1 MKRLCILAGFL
12 GASALAAQRGHHL
25 GSVVLDFNTGIEAFN
40 STNYYKL
47 AGPDGLRDTSINA
60 DAGSANG
67 SVGLEIGIGR
77 FVGIGVR
84 GKTSYF
90 FRSLDAV
97 MNSRPDVHSNDLLLM
112 LNLHPLPFKRFDLV
126 LGSELGVS
134 KLIFDVND
142 LYQTMITGKG
152 GYFAIHVSP
161 RFYLK
166 RFGFNLKAS
175 LPVFSY
181 NDLRHSSDSSD
192 YLLSRWKASGIGVSM
207 GVQYRFF

>member
-1 MKRLCILAGFL
+1 MKRLFILAGFL

-25 GSVVLDFNTGIEAFN
+25 GSVVVDFNTGIEAFN
-40 STNYYKL
+40 STNYYRL
-47 AGPDGLRDTSINA
+47 GGADGSRDTSVNA
-60 DAGSANG
+60 DAGNANG
-67 SVGLEIGIGR
+67 SIGIEIGIGR
-77 FVGIGVR
+77 FIGIGVR

-97 MNSRPDVHSNDLLLM
+97 MNSRPDVHSNDLLFM

-126 LGSELGVS
+126 LGSELGIS
-134 KLIFDVND
+134 NLKFDAND

-161 RFYLK
+161 RFYLR
-166 RFGFNLKAS
+166 RFGFNLRAS

-181 NDLRHSSDSSD
+181 NDLRHSGESRD
-192 YLLSRWKASGIGVSM
+192 YLLTKWKASGLGVSL
-207 GVQYRFF
+207 GVQYRIF